1 MRALPTNGEMRL
13 AKKKRT
19 TTAKTDPTS
28 ATLAVNRRARF
39 DYEILQRYDAGIVL
53 MGTEIR
59 SLRDG
64 KANIGEGY
72 ARLVDDEVWL
82 YNVHIAAYLPA
93 RQNHDPTRA
102 RKLLLHRNEIER
114 IRETLEQQ
122 PRSTLVPLR
131 LYLSRG
137 RAKVELGLGLGRR
150 AYDKRQAIAKRES
163 DRTIARAMRQA
174 QR

>member
-1 MRALPTNGEMRL
+1 V

-19 TTAKTDPTS
+19 TAAKADPMS

-53 MGTEIR
+53 LGTEIR
-59 SLRDG
+59 SLREG

-72 ARLVDDEVWL
+72 ARIVDDELWL
-82 YNVHIAAYLPA
+82 YNVHIAAYQPA
-93 RQNHDPTRA
+93 RENHDPTRA
-102 RKLLLHRNEIER
+102 RKLLLHRNELDR

-122 PRSTLVPLR
+122 PRTTLVPLR
-131 LYLSRG
+131 LYLARG
-137 RAKVELGLGLGRR
+137 RAKVELGLGMGRR

>member
-1 MRALPTNGEMRL
+1 MAKT
-13 AKKKRT
+13 KKKQG
-19 TTAKTDPTS
+19 ADGKSDATS
-28 ATLAVNRRARF
+28 ATLAVNRRARY

-53 MGTEIR
+53 LGTEIR

-72 ARLVDDEVWL
+72 ARIVDDEVWL

-93 RQNHDPTRA
+93 RENHEPTRP
-102 RKLLLHRNEIER
+102 RKLLLHRHEIER
-114 IRETLEQQ
+114 IRQALEQQ
-122 PRSTLVPLR
+122 PRSTLIPLR

-137 RAKVELGLGLGRR
+137 RAKVELGLAQGRR

-163 DRTIARAMRQA
+163 DRTIARALRQA

>member
-1 MRALPTNGEMRL
+1 MAKTKRAS
-13 AKKKRT
+13 
-19 TTAKTDPTS
+19 TAKTDPTS

-53 MGTEIR
+53 LGTEIR
-59 SLRDG
+59 SLREG

-72 ARLVDDEVWL
+72 ARIVDGEMWL
-82 YNVHIAAYLPA
+82 FNVHIAAYLPA
-93 RQNHDPTRA
+93 RENHEPTRP
-102 RKLLLHRNEIER
+102 RKLLLHRNELER

-122 PRSTLVPLR
+122 PRTTLVPLR

-137 RAKVELGLGLGRR
+137 RAKVELGLGQGRR

-163 DRTIARAMRQA
+163 ERTISRAMRQA